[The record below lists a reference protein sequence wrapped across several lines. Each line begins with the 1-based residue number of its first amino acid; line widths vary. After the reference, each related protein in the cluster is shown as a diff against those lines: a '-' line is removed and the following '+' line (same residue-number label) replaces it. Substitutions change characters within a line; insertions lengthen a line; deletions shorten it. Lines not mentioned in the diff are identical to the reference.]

1 MHTLHATLLT
11 AHIIVGTIAVF
22 AFWLPVIARKGGP
35 LHVRA
40 GRIYAWTMYA
50 VSATAIV
57 MSLAVL
63 FDPVGIRFPDR
74 DLQMQTAFAVANG
87 NRMFAT
93 FLLMLG
99 LLVLSALR
107 HGLLALRVR
116 RGEVDALRATSH
128 RLLIVTLGVMGV
140 IVSVIGFRNW
150 ELLLMIFGVLSI
162 SGSISMLRETL
173 RPKLTPREALIAHF
187 DGLIGTGI
195 GAYTALFA
203 FGGREFLS
211 TLLSGQWQ
219 VVPWVTPAII
229 GMLAG
234 AWLKRQYSETRAKRE
249 YTERSTA

>member
-1 MHTLHATLLT
+1 MHTLHASLLT

-22 AFWLPVIARKGGP
+22 AFWLPVIARKGSP
-35 LHVRA
+35 LHVKA
-40 GRIYAWTMYA
+40 GRIYSWTMYA

-57 MSLAVL
+57 MSAAVL
-63 FDPVGIRFPDR
+63 YDPVGIRFPER
-74 DLQMQTAFAVANG
+74 GLEMQTAFAVANG
-87 NRMFAT
+87 NRMFAM

-116 RGEVDALRATSH
+116 RGEAGALRATSH
-128 RLLIVTLGVMGV
+128 RILLVTLGTMGV
-140 IVSVIGFRNW
+140 VVSIIGFRNW
-150 ELLLMIFGVLSI
+150 ELLLMIFGVLSV
-162 SGSISMLRETL
+162 SGSIGMLREAR
-173 RPKLTPREALIAHF
+173 RPQLTPREALIAHF

-219 VVPWVTPAII
+219 VIPWVTPAIV

-234 AWLKRQYSETRAKRE
+234 AWLKRQYSEPRAKRE